1 MSGRLRVD
9 LAALQ
14 SNYRSYQQAGRGNEV
29 GAVVKADAYGL
40 GCTEVA
46 RALAA
51 IGCRSFFVANPE
63 EGAQLRG
70 NLVEPDIYVLAGVA
84 PGSVDTLVSHRL
96 IPVINDPLQLEAWR
110 GHAHL
115 PIAVHVDTGMSRLGF
130 PAAVAPAQF
139 AGFNIVLLM
148 SHFACA
154 DEPDSP
160 LNEQQISAFRALTAR
175 FPGIRTSLGSSAAWL
190 QGETFQG
197 DLGRPG
203 IGLYGGRPF
212 GYPVDRQSAGND
224 PMVALVPEVVARFEA
239 PVLQVRDVAAGDSI
253 GYGAS
258 YVAEQDM
265 RIAIVG
271 CGYADGVPR
280 RLSNTGSLA
289 SGESL
294 CPIVGRVS
302 MDMTNV
308 DITSCPRPP
317 KPGDWL
323 EVFGDVVSV
332 DQVADWAE
340 TISYEVLTGIRPRV
354 SRHYHWG

>member
-14 SNYRSYQQAGRGNEV
+14 SNYRSFQQAGRNNEV

-40 GCTEVA
+40 GCTEIA

-51 IGCRSFFVANPE
+51 VGCQAFFVATLQ
-63 EGAQLRG
+63 EGVQLRSV
-70 NLVEPDIYVLAGVA
+70 LVEPDIFVLAGIA

-96 IPVINDPLQLEAWR
+96 TPVINDPVQLEAWR
-110 GHAHL
+110 GHQQR

-130 PAAVAPAQF
+130 PENVEPAVF
-139 AGFNIVLLM
+139 AGFTLALLM
-148 SHFACA
+148 SHFASA

-160 LNEQQISAFRALTAR
+160 QNDQQIAAFRRLAAR
-175 FPGIRTSLGSSAAWL
+175 FPGVRTSLGSSAAWL
-190 QGETFQG
+190 RGEAFQG

-212 GYPVDRQSAGND
+212 GYQDCGDSLVPGCVTR
-224 PMVALVPEVVARFEA
+224 LVPEVVARFEA
-239 PVLQVRDVAAGDSI
+239 QVLQVREVAAGASI

-258 YVAEQDM
+258 YLAEQDL

-280 RLSNTGSLA
+280 RLSNRGSLA
-289 SGESL
+289 FGERL

-302 MDMTNV
+302 MDMTGV
-308 DITSCPRPP
+308 DISDFPNAPE
-317 KPGDWL
+317 PGDWL
-323 EVFGDVVSV
+323 EIFGDVVSV
-332 DQVADWAE
+332 DQVAQWAE
-340 TISYEVLTGIRPRV
+340 TISYEVFTGIRPRV
-354 SRHYHWG
+354 ARHYHWG